1 MIDENDRKIGIITL
15 RIIYVFIIVDKTVY
29 YKIIRKRKEWILGIF
44 RHIKI
49 RRC

>member
-1 MIDENDRKIGIITL
+1 MIDESDRKIGIITPK
-15 RIIYVFIIVDKTVY
+15 IIYVFIVVDKTVY
-29 YKIIRKRKEWILGIF
+29 YKIIRKRKERILGIF